1 MVTLR
6 MFTSATTRRRSSPLP
21 RGTATVAGR
30 ASRRGRLRRR
40 GGKCGR
46 WCRGGLAL
54 DRDEAVGG
62 GDHAADLGEAEVGGL
77 AGASAVLFGRV
88 ASIPDLGE
96 HVGQNAGARVLDLPH
111 ERWAG
116 AGAGDGAHGEAVA
129 DEVFRAEGEGAAAGQ
144 GVAGGDAE
152 IEEDW
157 VDLGGA
163 GGDGPEVGAD
173 AGVAADVGGKGF
185 AGDRA
190 EVAAERCDLDLAG
203 FAADAPGRSRGSGG
217 RGRRRARR
225 FFRISRGAGDRR
237 GAVMC
242 ARSSG
247 TPRRIGGRTLVTSW
261 AMPEASLATLARGGA
276 RGRSALAPRARLTV
290 ETRRWSRSLR
300 M

>member
-62 GDHAADLGEAEVGGL
+62 GGDHAADLGEAEVGGL
-77 AGASAVLFGRV
+77 AGAFAVLFGRV

-116 AGAGDGAHGEAVA
+116 AGAHGEVVA
-129 DEVFRAEGEGAAAGQ
+129 DEVFRAEGEGAAAEQ

-152 IEEDW
+152 IEEAW

-163 GGDGPEVGAD
+163 GGDGPKVGAD

-203 FAADAPGRSRGSGG
+203 FAADAPGRSGGSGG